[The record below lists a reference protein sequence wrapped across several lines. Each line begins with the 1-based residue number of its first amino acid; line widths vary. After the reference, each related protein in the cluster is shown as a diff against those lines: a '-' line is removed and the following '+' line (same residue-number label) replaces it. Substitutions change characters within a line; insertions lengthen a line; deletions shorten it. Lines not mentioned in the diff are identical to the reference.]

1 MGDTNQ
7 PMADCCKAG
16 FEPYVRWASHW
27 LSLCADEWI
36 EEANVVA
43 CSRCISSGGGAPLRF
58 VAHDVVLPL
67 RSAADYETRIFT
79 QGIVSCRTEGEGA
92 IHDLFNALVWLSLPA
107 TKTAL
112 NRLHVEGLLV
122 GIDDVNEVQGSRG
135 RQRDRA
141 TLLDESG
148 VLWIS
153 DSRACDD
160 ALRERR
166 WLDLFVAG
174 RERLSRSVRPV
185 VVGHGLLQK
194 LLRPCK
200 ALTAHCLLLDA
211 RGLVG
216 GGSEPASI
224 DLRSIDQL
232 AAVALAC
239 ADLHQ
244 APRLLTPLP
253 VMGLPGWH
261 PDNVD
266 PAFFYDTQVFRPPR

>member
-1 MGDTNQ
+1 MGDTNLA
-7 PMADCCKAG
+7 MADRCKAG
-16 FEPYVRWASHW
+16 FEPYARRASHW
-27 LSLCADEWI
+27 LSLSAEEWI
-36 EEANVVA
+36 EEANRMA
-43 CSRCISSGGGAPLRF
+43 SSRCISSGGGAPLRF
-58 VAHDVVLPL
+58 VAHDVALPL
-67 RSAADYETRIFT
+67 SSAADYETRIFT
-79 QGIVSCRTEGEGA
+79 QGMVSCRTAGEGA
-92 IHDLFNALVWLSLPA
+92 IHDLFNALVWLTLPA
-107 TKTAL
+107 TKMAL

-122 GIDDVNEVQGSRG
+122 GSDDVNEVQGSRG

-141 TLLDESG
+141 SLLDESG

-160 ALRERR
+160 ALLERR

-194 LLRPCK
+194 LLRPYK

-211 RGLVG
+211 QGLVG
-216 GGSEPASI
+216 GGSDLASI

-232 AAVALAC
+232 AAHALAC

-244 APRLLTPLP
+244 TARLLTPLP